1 MIPGLDRVVP
11 GCEAVFDAAEFDRRQ
26 ALVRGDLATRGIDV
40 LMVTGPEN
48 IFWLTGQQT
57 PGYYTFQA
65 LLLPAEGEAVFVVRA
80 LEALNLIAKSHLRQI
95 EPYADDADPVR
106 VLVETVQARGW
117 GGKRIAIDERAWFL
131 PIAVY
136 KALLAALGEVGDG
149 SRLVE
154 AHRAVKSPG
163 EIAKIEIAAGYAQA
177 GIAAG
182 LDAVRA
188 GASENDVV
196 GAMMSAVIATGSEYL
211 GMEPLVASG
220 PRSGVPHGTWRRRRL
235 EPGDPVIL
243 EMAGCHDRYHA
254 TLWRSAW
261 LGRPPDLARRM
272 MDCCLEALD
281 ASLEALRPG
290 ATCAVVHGACQ
301 AVVDRHGFTENF
313 RKRSGYSIGISFAPD
328 WGEGN
333 VLSLYHGVDVPIEC
347 GMVFHMPPALR
358 DYGVFTVGVSE
369 TVVVTET
376 GNRVLSTLDRDLRI
390 V

>member
-1 MIPGLDRVVP
+1 
-11 GCEAVFDAAEFDRRQ
+11 
-26 ALVRGDLATRGIDV
+26 
-40 LMVTGPEN
+40 
-48 IFWLTGQQT
+48 
-57 PGYYTFQA
+57 
-65 LLLPAEGEAVFVVRA
+65 
-80 LEALNLIAKSHLRQI
+80 
-95 EPYADDADPVR
+95 
-106 VLVETVQARGW
+106 
-117 GGKRIAIDERAWFL
+117 AIDERAWFL

-154 AHRAVKSPG
+154 TRRAVKSPA
-163 EIAKIEIAAGYAQA
+163 EIAKIETAAGYAQA

-196 GAMMSAVIATGSEYL
+196 GAMMGAVIVAGSEYL

-235 EPGDPVIL
+235 APGDPIIL

-261 LGRPPDLARRM
+261 LGQPPDLARRM

-281 ASLEALRPG
+281 AALAALRPG
-290 ATCAVVHGACQ
+290 ATCAQVHGACQ

-313 RKRSGYSIGISFAPD
+313 RKRSGYSIGTSFAPD

-333 VLSLYHGVDVPIEC
+333 VLSLYRGVDVPVET
-347 GMVFHMPPALR
+347 GMVFHVPPALR

-369 TVVVTET
+369 TAVVTET
-376 GNRVLSTLDRDLRI
+376 GNRPLSTLDRDLRI